1 MTVSIL
7 LLVAMVVCFAAGI
20 SLLLERSLTRMV
32 LGFLLVG
39 NATNLLV
46 FFMSGSFGAA
56 PLFDPDLEPGDYSD
70 PLPQAFILTA
80 IVITFGVTAFMLALI
95 YRSWR
100 LAQADTIEDDEED
113 IAMRTVDLSKDDEP
127 FDEEDAGDT
136 EFGTSAEAAV
146 STASLAEDLDEIDA
160 TLEEYTDEHHADRL
174 AVDELQE
181 DGESDF
187 DDDDSDSGSGSGD
200 DGDGSGGGSSGSGGS
215 ESGSDRSDSRRHDD
229 DGRRS

>member
-1 MTVSIL
+1 MTISIL
-7 LLVAMVVCFAAGI
+7 LLVGMVVCFAAGI

-46 FFMSGSFGAA
+46 FFMSGSFGVA

-80 IVITFGVTAFMLALI
+80 IVITFGVTAFLLALV

-100 LAQADTIEDDEED
+100 LAQADTVEDDEED
-113 IAMRTVDLSKDDEP
+113 IAMRTVDPSKDDEP

-136 EFGTSAEAAV
+136 EFGSSAEAAV
-146 STASLAEDLDEIDA
+146 STAAAPIDVTELD
-160 TLEEYTDEHHADRL
+160 TLEDYTDEHEADRV
-174 AVDELQE
+174 AVDSWQE
-181 DGESDF
+181 ESEDEPDGEVSPSDRTTTTEPN
-187 DDDDSDSGSGSGD
+187 DDN
-200 DGDGSGGGSSGSGGS
+200 GGG
-215 ESGSDRSDSRRHDD
+215 RA
-229 DGRRS
+229 